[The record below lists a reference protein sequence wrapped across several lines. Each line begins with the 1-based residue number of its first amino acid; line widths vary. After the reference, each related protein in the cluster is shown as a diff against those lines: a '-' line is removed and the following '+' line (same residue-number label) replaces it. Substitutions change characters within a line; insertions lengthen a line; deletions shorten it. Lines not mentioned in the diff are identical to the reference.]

1 MENKRKNILIH
12 PDHIEDLDKKYKR
25 LEENRKEPVRTG
37 YTSICRLR
45 NTRLHRDIL
54 FRRMFVRD
62 KMPTGAFIIFKE
74 LGKDSVMLQPCKPEW
89 MNRTHINHVGG
100 RFLGCLL
107 FFSSYADL
115 DTTPPSQILYDL
127 KIDPLVTSYTFRLEE
142 WKVQDEHD
150 GETVAYKLIPLFP
163 L

>member
-54 FRRMFVRD
+54 F
-62 KMPTGAFIIFKE
+62 
-74 LGKDSVMLQPCKPEW
+74 
-89 MNRTHINHVGG
+89 
-100 RFLGCLL
+100 
-107 FFSSYADL
+107 
-115 DTTPPSQILYDL
+115 
-127 KIDPLVTSYTFRLEE
+127 
-142 WKVQDEHD
+142 
-150 GETVAYKLIPLFP
+150 
-163 L
+163 